1 MKNKL
6 YKFFSIL
13 VIAVLLWLL
22 NAISNNFD
30 KVESDLNA
38 ITKERDKNGS
48 LIVTQNQQILSMKD
62 AMKVLKETKNVSKV
76 SQQTQ
81 MGTKTTIVEK
91 KIPVY
96 FETIKYVDSNTLD
109 TFEWMKLPY
118 TFVHQ
123 DSWSKLEVT
132 IDPLDITIDTMYMIN
147 NFTISVGEKSNGLFK
162 KPTPIVEIKSD
173 NPYTD
178 ITSVKNVTIDTK
190 KPFYKTFWFGGV
202 VGALAMILL
211 I

>member
-1 MKNKL
+1 M
-6 YKFFSIL
+6 
-13 VIAVLLWLL
+13 LWLL